1 MPSSNGK
8 GDNKIIEAVRNGS
21 LTEEALNRA
30 AGRLL
35 KVIFKAV
42 DNKKPNAS
50 YSVEDHHQLAREVAR
65 ESMVLLKN
73 EDCILPLKKEGNI
86 VVIGELAKAPRYQ
99 GGGSSHVNPTKLDD
113 IAAELKKSAGG
124 AAVMYAQGYEI
135 ASDEV
140 NERLE
145 AEAIHLAQASD
156 VAIMFIGLPERY
168 ESEGYDR
175 THLRIPANQIALIE
189 AISTV
194 QSNLVVVLSNGS
206 PVEMPWLCKVKGL
219 LEAYLGGQ
227 ALGGAIADLLFGD
240 VNPSG
245 KLAETF
251 PMILEHNPSHLN
263 FPGEGDRVEYKEGLF
278 IGYRYYDMKKIEP
291 LFPFGFGLSYTSFE
305 YTGLTV
311 SNKTLK
317 DTDFVNVTLQV
328 KNTGNMTGKEIV
340 QLYVHDVASSVIRPA
355 KELKGFEKVE
365 LKPGETK
372 TVSFTLG
379 KRAFAYYNIKLQ
391 DWHVETGEFNLLI
404 GMSSKDIILTESV
417 YVESTV
423 SLPKSYT
430 RTSTVGDLM
439 ADPDAAQI
447 VQAILSS
454 QSRNGMD
461 ENAFSSEMLQAMM
474 NGIPLHALLNF
485 SGADFTE
492 EMLDDMLEKL
502 NN

>member
-1 MPSSNGK
+1 
-8 GDNKIIEAVRNGS
+8 
-21 LTEEALNRA
+21 
-30 AGRLL
+30 
-35 KVIFKAV
+35 
-42 DNKKPNAS
+42 
-50 YSVEDHHQLAREVAR
+50 
-65 ESMVLLKN
+65 
-73 EDCILPLKKEGNI
+73 
-86 VVIGELAKAPRYQ
+86 
-99 GGGSSHVNPTKLDD
+99 
-113 IAAELKKSAGG
+113 
-124 AAVMYAQGYEI
+124 MYAQGYEI

-391 DWHVETGEFNLLI
+391 DWHVETG
-404 GMSSKDIILTESV
+404 SSIS
-417 YVESTV
+417 
-423 SLPKSYT
+423 
-430 RTSTVGDLM
+430 
-439 ADPDAAQI
+439 
-447 VQAILSS
+447 
-454 QSRNGMD
+454 
-461 ENAFSSEMLQAMM
+461 
-474 NGIPLHALLNF
+474 
-485 SGADFTE
+485 
-492 EMLDDMLEKL
+492 
-502 NN
+502 